1 MTSSIQY
8 VIISSFFC
16 NSIRG
21 TVDNAR
27 HEKGVLFLELHVPF
41 GEILVHWYIRFI
53 RWKRHRL
60 FAGVLVLDRYLGTV
74 DGLGLVVIVEHELVH
89 IQGVSLRV
97 LLYVFP
103 EVRNRQVL
111 RRLWNEVLFYLHRG
125 GLVHWVGLA
134 LDIDVVVDLLCVE
147 NVEVVYFALHER
159 QVVDHSFELILF
171 QAVQDLLEAVLLLQ
185 EQQLPLHKRQQVDHF
200 LPDIVDFVVV
210 VIVEETHALIVHP
223 GRNELLA
230 LEHKFDEIEPL
241 PIGGLEGFVVFF

>member
-1 MTSSIQY
+1 M
-8 VIISSFFC
+8 
-16 NSIRG
+16 
-21 TVDNAR
+21 
-27 HEKGVLFLELHVPF
+27 
-41 GEILVHWYIRFI
+41 
-53 RWKRHRL
+53 
-60 FAGVLVLDRYLGTV
+60 
-74 DGLGLVVIVEHELVH
+74 
-89 IQGVSLRV
+89 
-97 LLYVFP
+97 
-103 EVRNRQVL
+103 
-111 RRLWNEVLFYLHRG
+111 
-125 GLVHWVGLA
+125 
-134 LDIDVVVDLLCVE
+134 
-147 NVEVVYFALHER
+147 EVVYFALHER